1 MSEYNKTLLEKIE
14 EELQQLI
21 IVVEAPTKHRRSGD
35 LDHKQ
40 PVASLQIPNKFFLL
54 SDKKNCLE
62 KLLGTSVSK
71 HSEMANSII
80 ESADRMK
87 IGNKATT
94 AEERLKRQSARCV

>member
-1 MSEYNKTLLEKIE
+1 MVEH
-14 EELQQLI
+14 QL
-21 IVVEAPTKHRRSGD
+21 V
-35 LDHKQ
+35 
-40 PVASLQIPNKFFLL
+40 

-94 AEERLKRQSARCV
+94 VEERLKRRLQGVYSPAIIIYMFKHHTS